1 MATIRG
7 QLLLEAGIYLFAD
20 INDGWIIYVRM
31 SDTVTTVKCFQEHNL
46 AMLSELSFATYMLA
60 GKAKQR

>member
-7 QLLLEAGIYLFAD
+7 QLLFEAGIYLFAD